1 MTVTTS
7 TVEQDDLQ
15 KLAHLV
21 LQGAEANA
29 RPDLVRRLRAA
40 VATAAGA
47 EPDAAAAASV
57 AATIVRALQ
66 SLQVDLRSRRAVLC
80 DEGRGA
86 RLAAEARHAE
96 TRRRRFEEQAAK
108 WPRLV
113 GDALSA
119 MDSDLEYAVQNRLR
133 SLLDDGTAVIESRDK
148 GADDIEQWLP
158 ERLTSEADACHQALR
173 SAAEVAAGRIAA
185 ALDLRVPVPPVT
197 LAMEPP
203 AELVSRLRRRPRGT
217 PERQPLAT
225 RLLGVVMPTYSGMMV
240 ALVLPRLLGFRM
252 PVWLMAGAAVAG
264 AIAMGGAAVAGERQ
278 RQAGRR
284 NAETVGDLRS
294 AVDAF
299 RLAVSKQLR
308 DGIRSVEQQLRA
320 GVGAAVAG
328 ETRRLADEAESLRA
342 TAEDSRRTEQ
352 AVTDIDL
359 DLESVREL
367 QLRVLGLIPG
377 SPSRSVTAK

>member
-7 TVEQDDLQ
+7 TVEQDDLLT
-15 KLAHLV
+15 LAHLV
-21 LQGAEANA
+21 LQGAEANE

-40 VATAAGA
+40 VETAAGA
-47 EPDAAAAASV
+47 QPGAATAAAL

-96 TRRRRFEEQAAK
+96 SRLRRFEEQAAR

-119 MDSDLEYAVQNRLR
+119 MDSDLEYAVQNRMR

-148 GADDIEQWLP
+148 GADGIEQWLP
-158 ERLTSEADACHQALR
+158 ERLTSEADACYQELR
-173 SAAEVAAGRIAA
+173 SAADVVAGRIAA
-185 ALDLRVPVPPVT
+185 ALELSVPVPPVT
-197 LAMEPP
+197 LAVEPP
-203 AELVSRLRRRPRGT
+203 AELVSRLRRRPRAT
-217 PERQPLAT
+217 TERQPLST
-225 RLLGVVMPTYSGMMV
+225 RLLGVVMPTYSGLMI
-240 ALVLPRLLGFRM
+240 ALVLPRLVGIRLPM
-252 PVWLMAGAAVAG
+252 WLIVTAGVVG
-264 AIAMGGAAVAGERQ
+264 AIAMGGAAIAGERQ

-294 AVDAF
+294 TVDAF
-299 RLAVSKQLR
+299 RMAVSKQMR
-308 DGIRSVEQQLRA
+308 DGIRGVEQQLRD
-320 GVGAAVAG
+320 GVGEAVAA
-328 ETRRLADEAESLRA
+328 ETRRLSDDAESLRA
-342 TAEDSRRTEQ
+342 MAEDSGRTEQ
-352 AVTDIDL
+352 ALTDIDL

-367 QLRVLGLIPG
+367 QLRALHLMPG
-377 SPSRSVTAK
+377 SPARSVTAK